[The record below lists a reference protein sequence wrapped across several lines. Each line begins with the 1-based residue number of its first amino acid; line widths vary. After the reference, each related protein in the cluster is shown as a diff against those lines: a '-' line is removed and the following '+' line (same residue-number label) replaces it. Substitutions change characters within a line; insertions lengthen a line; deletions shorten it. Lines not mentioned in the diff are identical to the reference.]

1 MPSSQ
6 ARWTRFTL
14 SLILLPHR
22 SKLTVHYIY
31 YPVLVYTH
39 KQKFSS
45 FWNCSKVERSSETST
60 WTSVQAEHHRILQE
74 GMFSLIYC
82 KQICLHRDPWDLT
95 PQFPRLMRYPLG
107 HKTAIYK
114 IWYHV
119 FVLCLCR
126 NKLLCWQRWTDWS
139 TFINKHSRENRES
152 KQSSNIKSQG
162 WESTKQK

>member
-6 ARWTRFTL
+6 ARWTRSTL
-14 SLILLPHR
+14 SFILLPHR

-60 WTSVQAEHHRILQE
+60 WTSVQAEQHRILQE

-82 KQICLHRDPWDLT
+82 KQICLHRDTWDLT

-119 FVLCLCR
+119 FVLCVSVGTSFSADR
-126 NKLLCWQRWTDWS
+126 DGQTKAPSS
-139 TFINKHSRENRES
+139 TSTAERTENPSRA
-152 KQSSNIKSQG
+152 Q
-162 WESTKQK
+162 T